1 MQSVRLVDDL
11 QQFNPNTGLTA
22 VLTDN
27 TDFLVVGIIGMQGSG
42 KSSLMNHLAYHLRQ
56 TQTSTDAKTE
66 DTGNKENQTLNEKP
80 EDKSKAGGN
89 LKTRG
94 GYDRR
99 DDRRTGSPEPSKD
112 YKSKERSRTAL
123 NEGTT
128 ITSKE
133 LVEVF
138 REQSFEKQM
147 LAEHCTSG
155 IKAWISPTTRVIFLD
170 SQPLNSVSVLG
181 KYDLS

>member
-1 MQSVRLVDDL
+1 M
-11 QQFNPNTGLTA
+11 
-22 VLTDN
+22 
-27 TDFLVVGIIGMQGSG
+27 VGIIGMQGTG
-42 KSSLMNHLAYHLRQ
+42 KSSLLNHLAYQLRQ
-56 TQTSTDAKTE
+56 TQTSINAKTE
-66 DTGNKENQTLNEKP
+66 DTGNKENQTLNEKL
-80 EDKSKAGGN
+80 EDKSKPGGN
-89 LKTRG
+89 HKPRG

-99 DDRRTGSPEPSKD
+99 DDRRTGSPESSKD
-112 YKSKERSRTAL
+112 HKPTERSKTAL

-128 ITSKE
+128 ITSKKLE
-133 LVEVF
+133 EVF

-170 SQPLNSVSVLG
+170 SQPLNSVSLLG